1 MGANKT
7 NRAIDRSSTCGA
19 SGGER
24 QIVENYDQV
33 DRGFHASSHSHQS
46 LVSDEKKILADLQ
59 TLKPFDRVPSRKHE
73 SFQEISS
80 EPLAT
85 LDETELG
92 KWLLRHKKNL
102 LLDAPLICEEDDEI

>member
-7 NRAIDRSSTCGA
+7 NKAIDRSSRA

-24 QIVENYDQV
+24 QIVEKYDQQTN
-33 DRGFHASSHSHQS
+33 RGVHASSHSHQS
-46 LVSDEKKILADLQ
+46 SVSDEKKILADSR
-59 TLKPFDRVPSRKHE
+59 TLKPFNIVPNRKHE

-85 LDETELG
+85 LEEAELR
-92 KWLLRHKKNL
+92 KWLSRHKKNL
-102 LLDAPLICEEDDEI
+102 LMDATIIYDDEDEI